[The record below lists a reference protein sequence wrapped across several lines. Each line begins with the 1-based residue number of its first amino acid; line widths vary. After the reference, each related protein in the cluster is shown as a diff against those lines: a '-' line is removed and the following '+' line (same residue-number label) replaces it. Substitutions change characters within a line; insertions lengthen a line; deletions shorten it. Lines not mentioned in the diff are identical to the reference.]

1 MSLLQTPS
9 DTAFNIKFVAPGAK
23 RARQTVENTI
33 LAYRDPTSA
42 TNIAEGDGIDVVT
55 DPDTGI
61 TTVSSTGVLGIAHIN
76 HGQSG
81 PALAGDLTFV
91 AGTGIA
97 ITNPVEGALDIANT
111 GVTTFNTLTGDV
123 GVTAG
128 TGISINVVGHNA
140 VITNSLPVPEHVVN
154 TVDTM
159 DGAIAFN
166 AGDGIAINSANGV
179 VSITNTNIAP
189 GAPGVESIS
198 GHSGAPLIGNVLI
211 DQGDGTLVSQ
221 ADQTITVEVD
231 DTFVEVVSRKAI
243 DLSTPDDVKYPTTLA
258 VSTALSNGLSS
269 KEDVSN
275 KATNLTNPDDT
286 KYPTTL
292 AVDTA
297 ITDSIASRED
307 TSNKAIDLA
316 NPDDIKYPSTLAVS
330 TAISNS
336 LSSKEDTSNKAID
349 LANPDDIKYPSTLA
363 VSTAISNSLSSKED
377 VSNKATNLTNPD
389 DIKYPTTLTVSTAL
403 SSKENV
409 TNKSVNLTSPD
420 NTKYPTTLA
429 VSTALGGYVPNTG
442 NSTIAG
448 DKTFTGAVGAAS
460 LSSNGG
466 VSAYAGAVSARQTAG
481 NSPLSLQ
488 GPASAAG
495 AITIRAQAQTTNRI
509 IDIPAVPN
517 NASFVVTESS
527 STQVVNSTIQCTNLV
542 AQGGKVFSKQ
552 GTGYNNVAL
561 EGPNSTVSGNLVIGS
576 AVQAVDR
583 RITVPALSA
592 DTTFEIQSNKA
603 TNLTS
608 PDDTKYPTTLA
619 VSTAFGATEY
629 TAVTTSTLPSSISAD
644 FVIRIYT
651 TRVAGYTKLDL
662 FVPQITTNS
671 GSNPVETTYTF
682 ETSYALPNGLS
693 SFRCN
698 PYAANFPL
706 GPSQLVNN
714 HLHYFAS
721 IKPVSYTLNLSITLD
736 ANYPS
741 GSVLP
746 PTLVTCVY

>member
-297 ITDSIASRED
+297 ITDSIASR
-307 TSNKAIDLA
+307 
-316 NPDDIKYPSTLAVS
+316 
-330 TAISNS
+330 
-336 LSSKEDTSNKAID
+336 EDTSNKAID